1 MAAVVVLTAL
11 ALIPRVSS
19 LSRSLFT
26 DEAFSLA
33 LAQRDFGHMIALFGF
48 EANGTPYPI
57 VLWPLIRIL
66 GPGEA
71 VLRAPAVIAGT
82 ASVPA
87 LWWAA
92 RRFTSPAAAVLAA
105 ALLAVNPMAVW
116 YSQVARPYAF
126 VMLFTCL
133 AFGALPRALDGG
145 RRRTWVGYV
154 GSMALLAYC
163 EVLAA
168 PLLLPAHALI
178 AWRSGRE
185 GFRRWLWS
193 LTALLVC
200 VTPLIVAAVIARGRR
215 NALYWLPKP
224 DRGLVSQALQEF
236 TGGFSGVTAVRWA
249 TLLGGAVL
257 VAAAAWSLR
266 RSRSSEERGAL
277 AVAAAWGVLPGV
289 LLLAV
294 SFVRPLFWPR
304 YVILALPGLCLL
316 VAIAAV
322 LLWRTRR
329 GRLAVFAC
337 LAVIAVAAVVG
348 DARQRTTVQEEWSAP
363 AAWLRA
369 ERAEGQPLILDSM
382 ITLPALGYYDSAF
395 RAHDGDLVVEEWRDR
410 PIPRGVVGFKDPA
423 GFGKVP
429 AGPPTVAAFEA
440 AARRGGGNVWMVISE
455 ANKDRQGD
463 IRVGAAASWA
473 RSHCRVEVRESIG
486 VWVMHATSCVA

>member
-1 MAAVVVLTAL
+1 
-11 ALIPRVSS
+11 
-19 LSRSLFT
+19 
-26 DEAFSLA
+26 
-33 LAQRDFGHMIALFGF
+33 
-48 EANGTPYPI
+48 
-57 VLWPLIRIL
+57 
-66 GPGEA
+66 
-71 VLRAPAVIAGT
+71 
-82 ASVPA
+82 
-87 LWWAA
+87 
-92 RRFTSPAAAVLAA
+92 
-105 ALLAVNPMAVW
+105 
-116 YSQVARPYAF
+116 
-126 VMLFTCL
+126 
-133 AFGALPRALDGG
+133 
-145 RRRTWVGYV
+145 
-154 GSMALLAYC
+154 
-163 EVLAA
+163 
-168 PLLLPAHALI
+168 
-178 AWRSGRE
+178 
-185 GFRRWLWS
+185 
-193 LTALLVC
+193 
-200 VTPLIVAAVIARGRR
+200 
-215 NALYWLPKP
+215 
-224 DRGLVSQALQEF
+224 
-236 TGGFSGVTAVRWA
+236 
-249 TLLGGAVL
+249 
-257 VAAAAWSLR
+257 
-266 RSRSSEERGAL
+266 
-277 AVAAAWGVLPGV
+277 VLPGV

-337 LAVIAVAAVVG
+337 LAVIAVAAVVA
-348 DARQRTTVQEEWSAP
+348 DARQRRTVQEEWSAP

-423 GFGKVP
+423 GFGNVP

-473 RSHCRVEVRESIG
+473 RSHCRVQVRESIG